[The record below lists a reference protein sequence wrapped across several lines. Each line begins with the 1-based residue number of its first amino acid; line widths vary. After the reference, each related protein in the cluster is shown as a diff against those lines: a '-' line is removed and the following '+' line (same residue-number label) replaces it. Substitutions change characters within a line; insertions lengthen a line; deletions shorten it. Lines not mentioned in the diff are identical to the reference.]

1 MCLFGGSAQSVT
13 VSYSMSGTAALGSD
27 YTLSGTPGKVTI
39 PAGQSSPS
47 VTLKAAPNRA
57 LKKQKTA
64 TMTLQSGA
72 GYKLSTTKAATITIK
87 P

>member
-1 MCLFGGSAQSVT
+1 
-13 VSYSMSGTAALGSD
+13 MSGTAALGSD
-27 YTLSGTPGKVTI
+27 YTLSGTPSKVTI
-39 PAGQSSPS
+39 PAGQSSAT
-47 VTLKAAPNRA
+47 VTLNAAPNSA

-72 GYKLSTTKAATITIK
+72 GYKLSKIKAATITIR